1 MTLRSNGLD
10 RIRTLPESRVNG
22 VYSGAALAIGT
33 SSVEETVLV
42 GEREA
47 GGEPVTV
54 DTRFDLASLTK
65 AIAALDDTG
74 RTTQTDTSTEDSNP

>member
-1 MTLRSNGLD
+1 MTFRSDGFD
-10 RIRTLPESRVNG
+10 RVRTLLESGGNG

-33 SSVEETVLV
+33 RSVEETVLV

-47 GGEPVTV
+47 GGEPVAT

-65 AIAALDDTG
+65 AIAALNDTG
-74 RTTQTDTSTEDSNP
+74 RTTQTDTST